1 MCPTKSFL
9 SSSKGL
15 WAVFPLLGKLPKPK
29 TSTRPYYCYGLKAKF
44 NVGLLTVEMT
54 IHKEISAVPIYSGF
68 HLDTIRQMMKVWVSW
83 AEQNAPAGTDYA
95 FNFE

>member
-44 NVGLLTVEMT
+44 NVGLLTVEIT

-68 HLDTIRQMMKVWVSW
+68 HLDYHQADDEGLGFLGRAECPSW
-83 AEQNAPAGTDYA
+83 HRLCFQ
-95 FNFE
+95 F